1 MYITPVVY
9 PISKVPENFRWL
21 MLLNPVA
28 PIVESYRYA
37 FLGCGSFPWPYLL
50 ISLAVTII
58 LLIWGV
64 LVFNKVEKNFIDTV

>member
-1 MYITPVVY
+1 
-9 PISKVPENFRWL
+9 

-37 FLGCGSFPWPYLL
+37 FLGSGTFEWQFLL
-50 ISLAVTII
+50 ISLAVTAV
-58 LLIWGV
+58 LLFWGV